1 MAVKAKAT
9 ITLTRVD
16 DGAPGPAGKGIKY
29 HEITYQAGISGT
41 SIPTGQ
47 WLSNIPSVPQ
57 GQYLWSRTRI
67 TYTDNTTST
76 TYSVAYIP
84 KNGQNGDTGATGTG
98 IVNIIQQYYLSTSKT
113 YQIGGS
119 WVTSMPVWS
128 KGKYLWTR
136 YQINYKNPTSTAYTS
151 PICDSSWEAVN
162 ELRTEY
168 KAELEVEKKRITAN
182 VQATNELQ
190 TKTSKLE
197 QTAESLGFTLEQV
210 EKDASNAGKI
220 ATNFLGFDINGLIVA
235 DRTSGLLK
243 NNVLIGT
250 SDIQIREGTTT
261 VASFSKNKIALG
273 KNDVNSVIDLCHGTG
288 EISSYKSVDNN
299 GNQISGTDISSKN
312 IRIKSEQKD
321 STDWYGEIVLN
332 AKDRN
337 QVYDSNV
344 KIISDIMESS
354 IYITAAEKKYNSEA
368 GIHIYNDGIP
378 MITLTTGA
386 QAGVNEMTMNT
397 EETVFTNTL
406 TVPKGLRNGNI
417 IEKFQNNLLWSG
429 VWFGEVVPNKTSC
442 ALSQLVT
449 NQPHGIVLVFSNY
462 DSKEGAKDQRF
473 NSFFV
478 PKAVVAVKSGKGWS
492 FTFANNT
499 FGQIAS
505 KYLYISDGKILG
517 HADNKS
523 SGTGGTGI
531 KYDNA
536 LYVLRYVYGV

>member
-16 DGAPGPAGKGIKY
+16 DGTPGPAGKGIKS
-29 HEITYQAGISGT
+29 HAITYQAGTSGT

-67 TYTDNTTST
+67 TYTDDTTST

-84 KNGQNGDTGATGTG
+84 KNGQTGTG
-98 IVNIIQQYYLSTSKT
+98 IINIIQQYYLSTSKT
-113 YQIGGS
+113 SQIGGS

-168 KAELEVEKKRITAN
+168 EAKLDVEKNRITAN
-182 VQATNELQ
+182 VKATNELQ
-190 TKTSKLE
+190 IKTSKLE

-273 KNDVNSVIDLCHGTG
+273 KNDVNSVIDLCNGTG

-299 GNQISGTDISSKN
+299 GNPISGTDISSKN

-321 STDWYGEIVLN
+321 SADFYGEIVLD

-337 QVYDSNV
+337 QVYNS
-344 KIISDIMESS
+344 IIKAFSDIMESS

-368 GIHIYNDGIP
+368 GIHVYNDGIP

-386 QAGVNEMTMNT
+386 SAGVNEMMMNT
-397 EETVFTNTL
+397 EETYFTKTL
-406 TVPKGLRNGNI
+406 GVPKGLRNGNI
-417 IEKFQNNLLWSG
+417 VEKFQNNLLWSG
-429 VWFGEVVPNKTSC
+429 VWFGDVEPNKTSC

-462 DSKEGAKDQRF
+462 SSKEGAKDQRF

-478 PKAVVAVKSGKGWS
+478 PKAAVAEKHGCGWNFMFVS
-492 FTFANNT
+492 NT

-523 SGTGGTGI
+523 SGTGSTGI
-531 KYDNA
+531 KYNNA